1 MAYVFLFFRLDAGLD
16 ETWNETDKFQIQ
28 ERELF
33 DEVNVKTSV
42 LEHLEQ
48 ELELMKEAA
57 EMVFNN
63 QHSVEFYIDQLNEQ
77 VQAKRDC
84 LLTMQSEWLVKL
96 FMRFLHR

>member
-1 MAYVFLFFRLDAGLD
+1 
-16 ETWNETDKFQIQ
+16 
-28 ERELF
+28 
-33 DEVNVKTSV
+33 
-42 LEHLEQ
+42 
-48 ELELMKEAA
+48 MKEAA